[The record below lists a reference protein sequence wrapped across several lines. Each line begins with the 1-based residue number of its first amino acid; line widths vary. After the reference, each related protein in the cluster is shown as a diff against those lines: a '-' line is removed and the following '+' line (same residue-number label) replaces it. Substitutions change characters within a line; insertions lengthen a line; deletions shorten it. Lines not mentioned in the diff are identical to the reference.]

1 MQMMSILARKHI
13 INHMKANQLTPHSI
27 DIISKDLFLSVKDAS
42 TRFRIYLEE
51 ESKKA
56 DTEAENQKA
65 IISNDMAKLKDQE
78 PLP

>member
-27 DIISKDLFLSVKDAS
+27 DISKDLFLSVKDAS

>member
-1 MQMMSILARKHI
+1 MSILTRKHI
-13 INHMKANQLTPHSI
+13 INHMKTNQLTPHSI
-27 DIISKDLFLSVKDAS
+27 DISKDLFLSVKDAS

-56 DTEAENQKA
+56 DIEAENQKA